1 MRRHPLDAEQLDYLK
16 IEAKFFVELPARCFV
31 WCLVGLGHAAGKV
44 PVRLVP
50 RVDQQEPPRPVPED
64 HIRPDP
70 LASLL
75 GISFGQVGLP
85 GSGVAFVPR
94 SL

>member
-1 MRRHPLDAEQLDYLK
+1 MLDHLK
-16 IEAKFFVELPARCFV
+16 IEAKFFSELAACCFV
-31 WCLVGLGHAAGKV
+31 WCLVGLGHAAGQV

-50 RVDQQEPPRPVPED
+50 RVDQQEPARSIPQD
-64 HIRPDP
+64 HIRADS

-75 GISFGQVGLP
+75 GIAFGQVGLP
-85 GSGVAFVPR
+85 GAGVAFVQR